1 MARNEGAGRAAS
13 DAWAERATAEDAREA
28 TVGAQ
33 SGRAA
38 ASGARA
44 ERATASDAR
53 DMGAQ
58 GGVDLHYGHP
68 RMPLSDRA
76 KIFAPFNPLRGF
88 TEALRAAEDKHEHDP
103 LA

>member
-1 MARNEGAGRAAS
+1 MARNEGAGRAA
-13 DAWAERATAEDAREA
+13 AGAGGTAAEDAREA
-28 TVGAQ
+28 TAGAQ
-33 SGRAA
+33 SGRAV

-44 ERATASDAR
+44 ERATTTDTR
-53 DMGAQ
+53 DRGAQ